1 MEEAGLYGDAHS
13 SPAAAVAPHHH
24 HPGFF
29 FFNPRSSPPAS
40 LLISQVVIR
49 VRPPVPRES
58 AGIRG
63 YQPALGVSPCA
74 RSLVLSEDPA
84 LARAASGEGGGGG
97 SPAPTDA
104 TAAAAA
110 LVAATHRFAFD
121 EVFPPSTTQAD
132 VYSAAAAPAVRAV
145 LAGYNAAVIAYGQ
158 TGAGKTHT
166 MEGQP
171 TGDARGII
179 PRAVED
185 AFAGI
190 TQASDSTTAA
200 LPTRFLV
207 RASYLQIYNESL
219 SDLLRPER
227 ANLPIREDARRGVFV
242 EGLSEWVVRSPA
254 EVHALMQRGRDAR
267 ATGATRL
274 NEASS
279 RSHAVLTITVERCA
293 EEGEEEEKAAGGEA
307 GAATATT
314 TAPARVR
321 VGKLH
326 LVDLAGSERVSVT
339 GATGRRLEESKRIN
353 QSLSALGNVIAALTD
368 PRRRGGGG
376 GGHGAAPGGG
386 GAPPS
391 GHIPYRDSKLT
402 RLLEDSLGGN
412 CVTTLIATVSP
423 SACSFAESLSTLKFA
438 TRAKTV
444 VNAPRVN
451 EDVGDSRTLLRKY
464 ELELRRLRAELR
476 ERSKTLVDKRALL
489 ELEEGR
495 RRAEAD
501 KLAAVE
507 ALEARSREVLAEKA
521 EKRRLEARIAA
532 MQSQLLVGGAP
543 LEDSPAFQSR
553 LAAEH
558 ARIRAQYE
566 ARLKDLEAE
575 RAATTA
581 AAAAAVPSSAAAS
594 ASDTRYLALLKRQR
608 DIMSGLTS
616 RLAERDGQLQALQ
629 AEVDAYDGRIQR
641 LEDALDA
648 RTTELL
654 ALRRAVAEGA
664 AAGGER
670 RRPAAVAVN
679 PDVERSTDDD
689 VLTRAAIAAMA
700 ARTASASLTPPRSP
714 GGGWKGS
721 PAAAGRV
728 ARQVE
733 ERLAL
738 R

>member
-1 MEEAGLYGDAHS
+1 MPHL
-13 SPAAAVAPHHH
+13 SPHAFARGWAAATLSLSPLPQPPPHLAPRAPS
-24 HPGFF
+24 HPLSPS
-29 FFNPRSSPPAS
+29 NPSR
-40 LLISQVVIR
+40 QVVVR
-49 VRPPVPRES
+49 VRPPVPREA

-84 LARAASGEGGGGG
+84 VAAAAGGQDDGHRHD
-97 SPAPTDA
+97 APSASD
-104 TAAAAA
+104 AAAA
-110 LVAATHRFAFD
+110 LVASTYRFAFD
-121 EVFPPSTTQAD
+121 EVYPPSASQAH
-132 VYSAAAAPAVRAV
+132 VYAAAAAPAVAAV

-166 MEGQP
+166 MEGAP
-171 TGDARGII
+171 TGEARGII

-190 TQASDSTTAA
+190 TGAGSGDPATAS
-200 LPTRFLV
+200 TRFLV
-207 RASYLQIYNESL
+207 RASYLQIYNESV

-227 ANLPIREDARRGVFV
+227 TNLPIREDARRGVFV
-242 EGLSEWVVRSPA
+242 EGLSEWVVRSPG

-293 EEGEEEEKAAGGEA
+293 EDGEEGQA
-307 GAATATT
+307 AATASNAAT
-314 TAPARVR
+314 ARVR

-368 PRRRGGGG
+368 PKRRGGGA
-376 GGHGAAPGGG
+376 GA
-386 GAPPS
+386 GAGAGPPS
-391 GHIPYRDSKLT
+391 STGHIPYRDSKLT

-412 CVTTLIATVSP
+412 CVTTLVATVSP

-451 EDVGDSRTLLRKY
+451 EDGSGSDSRTLLRRY

-476 ERSKTLVDKRALL
+476 ERAKSLVDKRALL

-501 KLAAVE
+501 KLSALE
-507 ALEARSREVLAEKA
+507 ALEARSAEVLATKA

-543 LEDSPAFQSR
+543 LEETPAFRSR

-558 ARIRAQYE
+558 ARIRASYE
-566 ARLKDLEAE
+566 ARLQELEAD
-575 RAATTA
+575 RSAAQA
-581 AAAAAVPSSAAAS
+581 AAARSTPSQPSPDDARHLS
-594 ASDTRYLALLKRQR
+594 LLKRQR
-608 DIMSGLTS
+608 DIMAGLTS

-641 LEDALDA
+641 MEDALDA
-648 RTTELL
+648 RTAELL
-654 ALRRAVAEGA
+654 ALRRAVAEGQGRA
-664 AAGGER
+664 AAGG
-670 RRPAAVAVN
+670 RRPVAAPEAGPDDA
-679 PDVERSTDDD
+679 PDVERERAPSAD
-689 VLTRAAIAAMA
+689 VLARAALAAMA
-700 ARTASASLTPPRSP
+700 ARTASAKLTPPRSP

-721 PAAAGRV
+721 PAAAGRA
-728 ARQVE
+728 AREVE
-733 ERLAL
+733 ERL
-738 R
+738 RR

>member
-1 MEEAGLYGDAHS
+1 L
-13 SPAAAVAPHHH
+13 
-24 HPGFF
+24 
-29 FFNPRSSPPAS
+29 
-40 LLISQVVIR
+40 
-49 VRPPVPRES
+49 PRES
-58 AGIRG
+58 SALRG
-63 YQPALGVSPCA
+63 YQPALAVSPCA
-74 RSLVLSEDPA
+74 RALVLSEDPGVV
-84 LARAASGEGGGGG
+84 RAVGGGDGHC
-97 SPAPTDA
+97 PTAPPSSSADT
-104 TAAAAA
+104 AAA
-110 LVAATHRFAFD
+110 LVAATYRFSFD
-121 EVFPPSTTQAD
+121 EVYPPSASQAD
-132 VYSAAAAPAVRAV
+132 VYAAAAAPAVRAV

-166 MEGQP
+166 MEGLAS
-171 TGDARGII
+171 GEGRGII

-190 TQASDSTTAA
+190 QADAESGGDSAVEGTTQTK
-200 LPTRFLV
+200 FLV
-207 RASYLQIYNESL
+207 RASYLQIYNESV

-242 EGLSEWVVRSPA
+242 DGLSEWVVRSPA

-293 EEGEEEEKAAGGEA
+293 VGGEDETSSGASGGEA
-307 GAATATT
+307 
-314 TAPARVR
+314 PASSASSSRVR

-368 PRRRGGGG
+368 PKRRGGGQV
-376 GGHGAAPGGG
+376 GAA
-386 GAPPS
+386 GAS
-391 GHIPYRDSKLT
+391 ATTSTSTTTTTGHIPYRDSKLT

-412 CVTTLIATVSP
+412 CVTTLVATVSP

-451 EDVGDSRTLLRKY
+451 EDVGDQRTLLRKY

-476 ERSKTLVDKRALL
+476 ERAKTLVDKRALL

-501 KLAAVE
+501 KLAAVT

-532 MQSQLLVGGAP
+532 MQSQLLVGGVP
-543 LEDSPAFQSR
+543 LEDSPAFRSR

-566 ARLKDLEAE
+566 ARLKELEAE
-575 RAATTA
+575 RARAVGGGAVGAAGAGGGGGPSTSTATTTTTQDQA
-581 AAAAAVPSSAAAS
+581 
-594 ASDTRYLALLKRQR
+594 DRYVALLKRQR
-608 DIMSGLTS
+608 DIMTGLTH

-648 RTTELL
+648 RTAELL
-654 ALRRAVAEGA
+654 ALRRVVAEGA
-664 AAGGER
+664 AASAAAGPSYPPPPPVVAPSQGP
-670 RRPAAVAVN
+670 PAPVD
-679 PDVERSTDDD
+679 PDVERDDEL
-689 VLTRAAIAAMA
+689 VTRARLAAMA
-700 ARTASASLTPPRSP
+700 ARTASATLTPPRSP
-714 GGGWKGS
+714 GGRGWKGS
-721 PAAAGRV
+721 PAAAGRL
-728 ARQVE
+728 AQALERAGLVE
-733 ERLAL
+733 
-738 R
+738 